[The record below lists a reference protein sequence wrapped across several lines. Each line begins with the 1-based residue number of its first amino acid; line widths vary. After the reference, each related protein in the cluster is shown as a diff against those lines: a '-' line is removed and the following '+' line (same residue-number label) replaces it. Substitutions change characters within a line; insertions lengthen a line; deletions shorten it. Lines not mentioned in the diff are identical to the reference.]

1 MMGLEYGK
9 RSVSASGREEGLVVP
24 MACLNRVW
32 CCGFYVGEG
41 FGARGMRQGK
51 GRVSLSASEEN
62 YGLDRQHR
70 AQNVEPVQAKGSVRL
85 SVGEEIQVVDRPFR
99 AQNVEPV
106 QRRGSVRLSVSKED
120 HAFGKHD
127 LGP

>member
-41 FGARGMRQGK
+41 QK
-51 GRVSLSASEEN
+51 NRVSLSASEEN
-62 YGLDRQHR
+62 CVLGKRFG
-70 AQNVEPVQAKGSVRL
+70 APKGSV
-85 SVGEEIQVVDRPFR
+85 SAIEEKVLGRRFWAPGIGAMCRVHND
-99 AQNVEPV
+99 EPV
-106 QRRGSVRLSVSKED
+106 RAVGSVRVSVRVSEEIPL
-120 HAFGKHD
+120 D